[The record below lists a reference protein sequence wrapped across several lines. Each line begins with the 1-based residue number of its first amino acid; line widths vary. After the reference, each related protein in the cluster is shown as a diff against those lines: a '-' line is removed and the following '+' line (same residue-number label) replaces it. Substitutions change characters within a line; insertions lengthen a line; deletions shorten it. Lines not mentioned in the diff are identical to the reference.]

1 MLQIPGRKY
10 FIPLFLLALTLLS
23 VWLFQ
28 GQPEKGR
35 SVTVQSQGAP
45 DSFMENFT
53 TRTMDAAGRPQYQLS
68 ATRMAH
74 YAEDNHSELTQP
86 RFTAFRADGEQWT
99 VVAESGQ
106 ATAGAKQIL
115 LNGAVTIERH
125 PDATA
130 PANLQILTRDV
141 RVRPADDYAET
152 DAATT
157 IVHGTGAQ
165 QATLNSLGMQVDFG
179 EGRLLLLS
187 QVRGNYV
194 P

>member
-1 MLQIPGRKY
+1 MLQLPGHKY
-10 FIPLFLLALTLLS
+10 FILLLLLTLAGLS
-23 VWLFQ
+23 VWMFQ

-53 TRTMDAAGRPQYQLS
+53 TQTMDAEGRPQYQLS
-68 ATRMAH
+68 AVRMAH
-74 YAEDNHSELTQP
+74 YADDDRSELVQP
-86 RFTAFRADGEQWT
+86 HFTAFRADGEQWT

-106 ATAGAKQIL
+106 ALAGAKQIL

-125 PDATA
+125 PAATA
-130 PANLQILTRDV
+130 PADLQIVTRDV

-165 QATLNSLGMQVDFG
+165 QATLNSLGMQVNFG
-179 EGRLLLLS
+179 EGQLLLLS
-187 QVRGNYV
+187 EVRGHYV